1 MKTRVDALIKEDR
14 ELMVVRDLNTCAA
27 VQDHCEGP
35 LLVARGLA
43 ESFQGEWGV
52 HQELADGY

>member
-1 MKTRVDALIKEDR
+1 MDALIKEDR

-43 ESFQGEWGV
+43 ESFQGEEDLWGV